1 MINIGTLASGA
12 TQIGRYALNRKA
24 QQRAAE
30 QKLTLE
36 ALKNEM
42 WNRKLQQQT
51 QQAEAQRQFLLKKYE
66 FDKQAEIEK
75 GKADLAKWNRL
86 KDIEEGHFRETKKLE
101 GIRALTEQNRSRS
114 ELVRTQKEKD
124 QTLNEL
130 INTAKSAL
138 PKFTNEGTP
147 VTGTG
152 NKKLYE
158 FAMEGIKQYG
168 QKKLGFTEPKN
179 NQTISPEMQAEYDQ
193 LINAGL
199 DPQSA
204 LLLLQQN
211 YSQQG
216 MRNMPPQRVTPKGT
230 QPTTKKESWKDY
242 IQ

>member
-42 WNRKLQQQT
+42 WKRKLQQQT

-66 FDKQAEIEK
+66 FDTQAEIEK

-101 GIRALTEQNRSRS
+101 GIRALTEQNRSRA

-124 QTLNEL
+124 QTLTEITNIL
-130 INTAKSAL
+130 KSAS
-138 PKFTNEGTP
+138 PEYTKNEEGQTVP
-147 VTGTG
+147 IKGTG
-152 NKKLYE
+152 NKQVYDE
-158 FAMEGIKQYG
+158 AMKMLRKYG
-168 QKKLGFTEPKN
+168 EEKLGFTKPQESNVVNKLTYPGMLNPSWMQPNSWLQPSLPSKKN
-179 NQTISPEMQAEYDQ
+179 EGDVFE
-193 LINAGL
+193 LGL
-199 DPQSA
+199 
-204 LLLLQQN
+204 
-211 YSQQG
+211 
-216 MRNMPPQRVTPKGT
+216 
-230 QPTTKKESWKDY
+230 
-242 IQ
+242 